1 MAIKLDLQK
10 AYDLVSWKFIKTIL
24 LHLGF
29 NETFSSWIFSCI
41 SSVSFEILI
50 NGGKTASFKLS
61 RGLRQGDPLSSYL
74 FILGQEI
81 LSRLLNQELRQK
93 SIRGI
98 KTSKRGPI
106 ITHVMYADD
115 IVLFSKATKKDATSI
130 SWILEKYC
138 LWSGQLVKRSKSGI
152 FFSKHTQRP
161 IQRVIK
167 SSLQIRSIKKDAT
180 CLGAPLLLTR
190 APSKDSAYLQAKLEA
205 KLAGWRS
212 QCLSWAGRVTLIN
225 SVAQTIPNYTMSTFN
240 IPNKICNYLD
250 SATRR
255 FQ

>member
-10 AYDLVSWKFIKTIL
+10 AYDRVSWKFIKTIL

-41 SSVSFEILI
+41 SSISFEILI

-130 SWILEKYC
+130 SRILEKYR

-161 IQRVIK
+161 IQKAIK

-180 CLGAPLLLTR
+180 CLGAPFLLTR
-190 APSKDSAYLQAKLEA
+190 APSKDFAYLQAKLEA

-212 QCLSWAGRVTLIN
+212 KCLSWAGRATLIN

-240 IPNKICNYLD
+240 IPNKICNNLD
-250 SATRR
+250 SATSR
-255 FQ
+255 F